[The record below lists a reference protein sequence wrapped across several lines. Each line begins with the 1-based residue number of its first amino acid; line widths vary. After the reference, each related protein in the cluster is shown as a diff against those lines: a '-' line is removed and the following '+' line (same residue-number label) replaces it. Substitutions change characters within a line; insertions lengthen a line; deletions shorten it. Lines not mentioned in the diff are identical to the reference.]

1 MAMTNEE
8 RKLMQFALDKL
19 EVGTTLN
26 LYRSGSPNS
35 PDPQIEELRVTSL
48 SESIRNANLFRSQ
61 SHQSIILR
69 YAFKGWYKD
78 SPGNELGDF
87 GLPSLGSR
95 VRGDIMVNFS
105 RVFLILHEM
114 DQPNQKPITV
124 ELVTSADVGL
134 KFFVELKF

>member
-1 MAMTNEE
+1 MAYVTNEE

-19 EVGTTLN
+19 KVGTTLN

-48 SESIRNANLFRSQ
+48 SESISGAERQ
-61 SHQSIILR
+61 SDQSVILR

-78 SPGNELGDF
+78 LPGNELGDF